1 MEQTPNSLPLKNVPT
16 ATGKYRL
23 YFVDKSGTPTPVDGT
38 GLSLRP
44 FELVAEFMDRK
55 FVAVKKYTNHKPVL
69 FLVSMRDGTIPS
81 TMPHGASDIIF
92 NTKNTDLFFTP
103 LYSNGKPTVEYSW
116 CLPRGHAPYQAINVP
131 SILQPDVQSVR
142 ATTAVALPVNID
154 VIEIKPHRK
163 KRKTK
168 TKTTIAT
175 IGPKRPR
182 GRPRGSKNNPKVIT
196 PIVPQK
202 MNQAKQNRVSLRRTT
217 KNILNPT
224 YDVYINGRRI
234 AKQRMNASAKTFL
247 NKRILVVSYQ
257 IPAGLTTNHDVFLPN
272 GTQWKT
278 NQHNQYTNT
287 PATINAVTE
296 NNGSLQLS
304 LSNNNRATIRE
315 SDLSHIPQ
323 QYFVIESQNHR

>member
-1 MEQTPNSLPLKNVPT
+1 MEQTHNSLPLKNVPT

-23 YFVDKSGTPTPVDGT
+23 YFIDATGKANPVDGT

-44 FELVAEFMDRK
+44 FELVAEFLDRK

-69 FLVSMRDGTIPS
+69 FLVSLRDGTIPA
-81 TMPHGASDIIF
+81 TMPHGTFDIIF
-92 NTKNTDLFFTP
+92 DTKNAALFFAP
-103 LYSNGKPTVEYSW
+103 LYSNGKPTIEYSW
-116 CLPRGHAPYQAINVP
+116 CLPKANTPYQAINVP
-131 SILQPDVQSVR
+131 SILHPDIQSVH
-142 ATTAVALPVNID
+142 ATTAVALPENID
-154 VIEIKPHRK
+154 VIEIKTHRK

-168 TKTTIAT
+168 PKTAI

-182 GRPRGSKNNPKVIT
+182 GRPRGSKNRPKVIT

-202 MNQAKQNRVSLRRTT
+202 INQAKQNRVSLRRTT

-224 YDVYINGRRI
+224 YDIYINGRRV

-257 IPAGLTTNHDVFLPN
+257 IPASLATNHDVFLPN
-272 GTQWKT
+272 GIQWQT
-278 NQHNQYTNT
+278 NQRNRYTNA
-287 PATINAVTE
+287 PATINGVTE
-296 NNGSLQLS
+296 NNGSLLLS

-323 QYFVIESQNHR
+323 QYFVIETQNQR